1 MALGWTPL
9 TASVCQSGSVETT
22 AGCSDG
28 LGNVGVDCI
37 ANDPAS
43 IEAMCGVVLH
53 KAIT

>member
-37 ANDPAS
+37 AAS